1 MKKQSFIMTNKK
13 PRLFSKEF
21 QKEWSEEYSYKHIH
35 TGEHC
40 TFEAYLAEFLI
51 LRWTDAF
58 KMDKPSYKFWTV
70 GDKYHDM
77 FMRNMKAS
85 KGLKNKFE
93 EKLILEAVKS
103 KHFDKIY
110 HVGLKCYGPRGWK
123 YNQLAIKAIENYK
136 KEVKALSKSKE
147 IEKQANE
154 LDVVQ
159 NVEDTRVRR
168 TQSIFKTKSMINKL
182 RDL

>member
-40 TFEAYLAEFLI
+40 TFEAYLAELLI

-58 KMDKPSYKFWTV
+58 KMDKPSYKFWTA

-159 NVEDTRVRR
+159 NVEDTRIRR
-168 TQSIFKTKSMINKL
+168 TQSTFKTKSMINKL